1 MKQKNISL
9 LFAKKV
15 ILKVLFTEI
24 TVPVLGM
31 FQNLTK
37 E

>member
-1 MKQKNISL
+1 MKQNISL
-9 LFAKKV
+9 LFAGKIIKKK
-15 ILKVLFTEI
+15 ITEI
-24 TVPVLGM
+24 TVPVVLM